1 MIILGIDPG
10 SRILGYGVIERHPEG
25 QESYVASGCIKVFAT
40 RDFNQRLVQ
49 IYDALQQ
56 ILKQYKPDVC
66 AVEDVF
72 LAKNAGTAL
81 KLGHAR
87 GVIVLALMQHTRATV
102 HEYSPRLIKQ
112 MLVGKGGVDKAQVN
126 FMVQHRL
133 KLTAAP
139 QVDAGD
145 ALAVALCHSQRM
157 HLKDV
162 MVGA

>member
-10 SRILGYGVIERHPEG
+10 SRILGYGVIERHDDGRET
-25 QESYVASGCIKVFAT
+25 YVASGCVKVFAT

-56 ILKQYKPDVC
+56 LLRTHQPDVC

-72 LAKNAGTAL
+72 LAKNASTAL

-87 GVIVLALMQHTRATV
+87 GVIILALMQHTSQKV
-102 HEYSPRLIKQ
+102 YEYSPRLIKQ
-112 MLVGKGGVDKAQVN
+112 TLVGKGGVDKAQVN

-133 KLTAAP
+133 KLQSAP

-145 ALAVALCHSQRM
+145 ALAVALCHSQRL
-157 HLKDV
+157 HLTHLIDV
-162 MVGA
+162 V